1 MALITIQ
8 PSPLSKKFTNIA
20 DGGMQKYTEVEV
32 NGRKEFRSLGEFKQ
46 ERLPGSS
53 QREMPIAFS
62 GSKRR
67 FLIKDY
73 DNNSEELNALVKKCN
88 FINDMPKHPEYGRLI
103 TSCDI
108 FNQMDPFFNNKKLHI
123 LLSEGAGIL
132 NTDIPVDLI
141 LYKGALVNPKFQI
154 GGDKIN
160 PALSGRAKYII
171 VDRSIDVTVK
181 RNARA
186 LKKEATDI
194 VDSMT
199 DDKKLT
205 VALAMGLI
213 KSEDTDIETVTD
225 ILYEAAED
233 TKGYSETGLSKQE
246 YLIKIAKSDADDLAT
261 RKIINVAFSKGFVKR
276 DKETTNYVLFGN
288 QIGKD
293 KQAATNYLL
302 NPINNEMLFKLKQA
316 IDLSKTAE

>member
-20 DGGMQKYTEVEV
+20 EGGMQKYTEIDV
-32 NGRKEFRSLGEFKQ
+32 NGRKEYRSLGEFKQ

-53 QREMPIAFS
+53 QREMPISFS
-62 GSKRR
+62 NSKRR
-67 FLIKDY
+67 FLIKDH
-73 DNNSEELNALVKKCN
+73 DNNSDELNALVKNCN
-88 FINDMPKHPEYGRLI
+88 FINDMSKHPEFGRI
-103 TSCDI
+103 IISCDI
-108 FNQMDPFFNNKKLHI
+108 FNQMDPFFNNRKLHL
-123 LLSEGAGIL
+123 LLSEGAGVL

-141 LYKGALVNPKFQI
+141 LYKGILINPKFQV
-154 GGDKIN
+154 GGDKVN

-171 VDRSIDVTVK
+171 VDKSIDVTAK
-181 RNARA
+181 RKARA
-186 LKKEATDI
+186 LKDEAAEL
-194 VDSMT
+194 VKSMS
-199 DDKKLT
+199 DEKKLT
-205 VALAMGLI
+205 VGLAMGLI
-213 KSEDTDIETVTD
+213 KSEDTDIDTVTD

-233 TKGYSETGLSKQE
+233 TKPYSETGLTKQQ
-246 YLIKIAKSDADDLAT
+246 YLIKIAKSDADDLGT

-302 NPINNEMLFKLKQA
+302 NPINNEILFKLKQA
-316 IDLSKTAE
+316 IDLSKGPQ